1 MADDVAAPEEVSDS
15 TTLEEQPEP
24 TEVVE
29 PEGESGQAGVPEA
42 QPRDEDQDETADE
55 TADENQEDADAD
67 PEAGEDDAQA
77 SDGEQESPKPAPSK
91 VRLAIVVGLAAVV
104 AMAALASWFGFHAYR
119 SHQADQQRKLYVQ
132 VARQGAIN
140 LTTIDWEHVDADIE
154 RILNSATGTFYDD
167 FQRRSKPFIQVV
179 QHFQSKSVGTIT
191 AAALESESDDAAQV
205 LVAVSV
211 KTTTTAA
218 PEQRPR
224 AWRMRITVQQVG
236 DEAKVANVEFVP

>member
-1 MADDVAAPEEVSDS
+1 
-15 TTLEEQPEP
+15 
-24 TEVVE
+24 
-29 PEGESGQAGVPEA
+29 
-42 QPRDEDQDETADE
+42 
-55 TADENQEDADAD
+55 
-67 PEAGEDDAQA
+67 AQA

-104 AMAALASWFGFHAYR
+104 AMAALASWFGFHAYQ

-140 LTTIDWEHVDADIE
+140 LTTIDWEHVDTDIE

-211 KTTTTAA
+211 KTTTAAA